1 MVTLPTQFLGLPG
14 SLMFSKILIANR
26 GEIACRVIKTARRMG
41 IKSVVVYSDADA
53 GSMAVDMA
61 DEAVH
66 IGGSP
71 ASQSYLVQDKIVEAV
86 RRTGAEAV
94 HPGFGFLSENA
105 SFAKRLEDERIVFIG
120 PNPYAIEAMG
130 DKITS
135 KKFAAEAGVNTVPG
149 HMGLIAD
156 SMEAVRIADEIG
168 YPVMIKASAGG
179 GGKGLRI
186 AWNAAEAKEG
196 FEGARA
202 EAISSFGDDRI
213 FIEKF
218 VDQPR
223 HIEIQVL
230 GDKHGNIIHLNERE
244 CSIQRRNQKVF
255 EEAPSPF
262 LTEET
267 RKAMGEQAVA
277 LAKAV
282 KYDSAG
288 TVEFIV
294 DGKRNFY
301 FLEMNTRLQVEHPVT
316 ELITGYDLVE
326 QMLRVAAGE
335 RLGIRQKDVGI
346 KGWALESRIYAEDPF
361 RGFLPSI
368 GRLKRMRFPAEGK
381 IGEGLVRIDTGVR
394 EGDEISMYYDP
405 MIAKLITHGKDRA
418 TAIATHSKALERL
431 EIEGIQDNSPFLAAV
446 LDQKRFKS
454 GKITTGYIKEE
465 FPDGFQGAELTPDM
479 EKLFVAAAAYANAL
493 LQDRYEAISGRIE
506 PARPLRK
513 DWVVIIG
520 RKHVPVSLDFA
531 AGEASLVF
539 GDSGDRYALKTS
551 WRPGAGLMDVSFGSS
566 DYMLSIMSADE
577 GFVVQRLGVEAH
589 VKVCTPLQAELHARL
604 PEKQKPDTSKL
615 IMSPMPG
622 LVVSVAVA
630 VGQEVKAGEAVCIVE
645 AMKMQ
650 NIIRAEADGVVKMVG
665 ASAGA
670 SVAADEV
677 LVEFA

>member
-1 MVTLPTQFLGLPG
+1 
-14 SLMFSKILIANR
+14 MFGKILIANR

-41 IKSVVVYSDADA
+41 VKTVVVYSDADA
-53 GSMAVDMA
+53 GSMAVEMA
-61 DEAVH
+61 DEAIH

-71 ASQSYLVQDKIVEAV
+71 AAQSYLVQDKIVAAV
-86 RRTGAEAV
+86 KQSGAEAV

-105 SFAKRLEDERIVFIG
+105 SFAKRLQDEKIVFIG
-120 PNPYAIEAMG
+120 PNPHAIEAMG

-156 SMEAVRIADEIG
+156 AKEAVKIADSIG

-230 GDKHGNIIHLNERE
+230 GDKHGNIIYLNERE

-262 LTEET
+262 LTPET
-267 RKAMGEQAVA
+267 RKAMGDQAVA

-282 KYDSAG
+282 QYDSAG

-294 DGKRNFY
+294 DGSRNFY

-335 RLGIRQKDVGI
+335 KLAIKQKDVKI
-346 KGWALESRIYAEDPF
+346 DGWALESRIYAEDPY

-368 GRLKRMRFPAEGK
+368 GRLKRMRFPAEG
-381 IGEGLVRIDTGVR
+381 GLAEGTVRIDTGVR
-394 EGDEISMYYDP
+394 EGDEISMFYDP

-418 TAIATHSKALERL
+418 AAIATHVKALERL
-431 EIEGIQDNSPFLAAV
+431 EVQGIQDNSPFLAAV
-446 LDQKRFKS
+446 LDQKRFQS

-465 FPDGFQGAELTPDM
+465 FPNGFHGATTSPEIERVLI
-479 EKLFVAAAAYANAL
+479 AAAAYANVL
-493 LQDRYEAISGRIE
+493 MRTRMSGISGRIE
-506 PARPLRK
+506 PARPQRK
-513 DWVVIIG
+513 DWVAIIS
-520 RKHVPVSLDFA
+520 RKPTPLDIVWQM
-531 AGEASLVF
+531 GEAEITFADGKTRSL
-539 GDSGDRYALKTS
+539 STA
-551 WRPGAGLMDVSFGSS
+551 WRPGMSMMELMFDNQPYALTIST
-566 DYMLSIMSADE
+566 AEE
-577 GFVVQRLGVEAH
+577 GFVLRRLGVEAH
-589 VKVCTPLQAELHARL
+589 IRVCTPLQAELHARL

-630 VGQEVKAGEAVCIVE
+630 VGQEVKSGEAVCIVE

-650 NIIRAEADGVVKMVG
+650 NIIRAEADGVVKSVN
-665 ASAGA
+665 AAAGA

-677 LVEFA
+677 LIEFA